1 VNDEIKNDLIGC
13 LIQFIFLIFAFA
25 VIVGVIKLT
34 KPYLSLPEADKVQ
47 MEQEVSNG

>member
-1 VNDEIKNDLIGC
+1 VNDELKYDIIGC

-34 KPYLSLPEADKVQ
+34 KPSWSLPEADKIQ
-47 MEQEVSNG
+47 MEQEVSND

>member
-1 VNDEIKNDLIGC
+1 VNDEIKNDAIGC

-34 KPYLSLPEADKVQ
+34 NPSWSLPEA
-47 MEQEVSNG
+47 EQEVSND